1 MHRVN
6 LHKLVGFSTSSL
18 LGLLVASLAF
28 SAMTSPVQAADP
40 DAVKIGILND
50 QSGLYADFGGPTSV
64 VAAQMAIE
72 DFGGKV
78 LGKPIEL
85 GSKPIK
91 RASPRPL
98 PVRFQ
103 TLATSR
109 GSSEMGQNRE

>member
-1 MHRVN
+1 
-6 LHKLVGFSTSSL
+6 L

-28 SAMTSPVQAADP
+28 SAMTGPVQAADP

-64 VAAQMAIE
+64 VVAQMAIE

-85 GSKPIK
+85 VSADHQNKPDAGAAI
-91 RASPRPL
+91 A
-98 PVRFQ
+98 V
-103 TLATSR
+103 AI
-109 GSSEMGQNRE
+109 GA